1 MSIHVLQAAKF
12 MASHS
17 GWRLSNLELQKMLY
31 IAHMFH
37 LGIHETPLVSGDF
50 EAWDLGPVHPIL
62 YHEVK
67 RFGADPVTEVNFPGN
82 IEEGTEQD
90 LLSEAVDQLSKKTGG
105 QLVEITH
112 WEHGAWAKNYIPG
125 VRGRIIPMR
134 DIIDEYRRRETA
146 SKNR

>member
-12 MASHS
+12 MASRS
-17 GWRLSNLELQKMLY
+17 GWKLSNLELQKILY

-37 LGIHETPLVSGDF
+37 LGIHDTPLVWGDF

-67 RFGADPVTEVNFPGN
+67 RFGADPVTEVNFPEN

-90 LLSEAVDQLSKKTGG
+90 LLGEAVDQLSKKTGG
-105 QLVEITH
+105 QLVAITH
-112 WEHGAWAKNYIPG
+112 WEHGAWAKKLHS
-125 VRGRIIPMR
+125 RGQGP
-134 DIIDEYRRRETA
+134 DNPNEGHRR
-146 SKNR
+146 